1 MLPHHRMPGEEI
13 MFYKHWKKIALA
25 LTAFF
30 WGGCNNNS
38 STAEEKT
45 ACDLTGSCPEYGVA
59 GYYCE
64 DGIYPDDRG
73 QNCTYV
79 PAPKCTEFYRCDDG
93 ISCSRHEGDTVLN
106 CSDKQDKDFSI
117 NEKDFNARY

>member
-1 MLPHHRMPGEEI
+1 

-30 WGGCNNNS
+30 WGGCNDNS
-38 STAEEKT
+38 TSSKEQV
-45 ACDLTGSCPEYGVA
+45 ACSFTGECPEYGVA

-64 DGIYPDDRG
+64 DGISPDDNG

-79 PAPKCTEFYRCDDG
+79 PGPTCSIFYNCDDG
-93 ISCSRHEGDTVLN
+93 VSCLVDEGGHVLK
-106 CSDKQDKDFSI
+106 CKDKQDKDFSI
-117 NEKDFNARY
+117 QDTEFFTKYYIDPDK

>member
-1 MLPHHRMPGEEI
+1 

-30 WGGCNNNS
+30 WGGCNDNS
-38 STAEEKT
+38 SSGVEPTKCT
-45 ACDLTGSCPEYGVA
+45 LTIGCPEYGVS

-64 DGIYPDDRG
+64 DGVYPDDRG

-79 PAPKCTEFYRCDDG
+79 PAPKCSKYYYCDDG
-93 ISCSRHEGDTVLN
+93 VSCWAHEDETVLK
-106 CSDKQDKDFSI
+106 CSDKQDKNFSI
-117 NEKDFNARY
+117 NEKDFNARYYTEDEE